1 MELSEVSYEKTRAI
15 FTKYFSL
22 GNLNA
27 SLEQKLALIGMICYI
42 TNNINKSKKNIL
54 NKVTCYQVICKIG
67 KDFPDEVHLDFFKA
81 LGAICDD
88 FMYGCTEF
96 PNFGIDP
103 KSMPKEVLKLLNTWM
118 PF

>member
-1 MELSEVSYEKTRAI
+1 MGLIDCSYEKTRAI
-15 FTKYFSL
+15 FTKYFST
-22 GNLNA
+22 GHLNA
-27 SLEQKLALIGMICYI
+27 NLEGKLALIAMICYI
-42 TNNINKSKKNIL
+42 TNSINKNKDEVS
-54 NKVTCYQVICKIG
+54 KVTCYQVICKIG
-67 KDFPDEVHLDFFKA
+67 KDFPDEVHYDFFKA

-96 PNFGIDP
+96 PTFGIDP